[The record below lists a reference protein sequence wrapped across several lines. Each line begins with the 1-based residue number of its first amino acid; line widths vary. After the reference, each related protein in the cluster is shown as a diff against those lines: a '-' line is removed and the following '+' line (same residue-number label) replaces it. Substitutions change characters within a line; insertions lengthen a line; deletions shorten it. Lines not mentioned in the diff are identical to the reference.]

1 MLVLK
6 FSDTNVCFNLE
17 KKMLS
22 DPPQLQLFQL
32 LQQQP
37 EQQEHHHQPQEQSQQ
52 LQQQQQLQH
61 EQQQPLQQLQ
71 LEQQQ
76 QLKQQQLQQQQHY
89 QLLYR
94 GTHPLFIQ
102 QENSLYV
109 FIYLSLKYLSKL
121 GCVYLFIHISTNLI
135 FLNIY

>member
-1 MLVLK
+1 
-6 FSDTNVCFNLE
+6 
-17 KKMLS
+17 MLS

-37 EQQEHHHQPQEQSQQ
+37 EQQEHHHQPQQ

-76 QLKQQQLQQQQHY
+76 QLKQQQLQQHQHY

-94 GTHPLFIQ
+94 GTHPLFIH
-102 QENSLYV
+102 QEYSLYE
-109 FIYLSLKYLSKL
+109 FIYLSLKYHSKL
-121 GCVYLFIHISTNLI
+121 RVKYLFIHISTNLI
-135 FLNIY
+135 QTKNNCIFTTFPFSQISF